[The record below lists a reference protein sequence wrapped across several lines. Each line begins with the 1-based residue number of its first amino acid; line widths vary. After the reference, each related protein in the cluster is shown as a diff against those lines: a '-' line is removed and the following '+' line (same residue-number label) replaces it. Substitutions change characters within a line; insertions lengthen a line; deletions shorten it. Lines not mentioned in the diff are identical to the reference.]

1 MRPVQFT
8 IAPLSTGIAASTTGH
23 IMTVVV
29 LAVVLVLIMVVVVV
43 SAVVMLVLLSVLLS
57 PLLLSVLVLI
67 AVVDMVMLVLAMVVL
82 VLAMIVL
89 VVAMVVLVL
98 AMVVLVLAMVVL
110 VLAMVVLVLMPVLVL
125 VLTPFGQNA
134 LPLSKFRLHT
144 NGIFKLQLRSFQAA
158 AITVLACPIEIQYS
172 WSRKLLG
179 SNDPPAKLPI
189 HKQSSFCV
197 QQPFMPDDC
206 AHPAYPPA
214 LAG

>member
-82 VLAMIVL
+82 VLAM
-89 VVAMVVLVL
+89 
-98 AMVVLVLAMVVL
+98 VVLVLAMVVL
-110 VLAMVVLVLMPVLVL
+110 VLAMVVLVLMLVLVLVL

-158 AITVLACPIEIQYS
+158 AITALACPIEIQYS
-172 WSRKLLG
+172 WLRKLLG
-179 SNDPPAKLPI
+179 SNDPAAKLPI
-189 HKQSSFCV
+189 HKQSTFCV

>member
-1 MRPVQFT
+1 
-8 IAPLSTGIAASTTGH
+8 
-23 IMTVVV
+23 V

-82 VLAMIVL
+82 VLAM
-89 VVAMVVLVL
+89 VVLVL

-110 VLAMVVLVLMPVLVL
+110 VLAMVVLVLMLVLVLVL

-158 AITVLACPIEIQYS
+158 AITVLAFPIEIQYS
-172 WSRKLLG
+172 WLRKLLG
-179 SNDPPAKLPI
+179 SNDPAAKLPI
-189 HKQSSFCV
+189 HKQSTFCV

>member
-82 VLAMIVL
+82 VLAM
-89 VVAMVVLVL
+89 
-98 AMVVLVLAMVVL
+98 VVL
-110 VLAMVVLVLMPVLVL
+110 VLAMVVLVLMLVLVLVL

-158 AITVLACPIEIQYS
+158 AITVLAFPIEIQYS
-172 WSRKLLG
+172 WLRKLLG
-179 SNDPPAKLPI
+179 SNDPAAKLPI
-189 HKQSSFCV
+189 HKQSTFCV

>member
-43 SAVVMLVLLSVLLS
+43 SAVVMLVLLSVL
-57 PLLLSVLVLI
+57 VLI
-67 AVVDMVMLVLAMVVL
+67 AVVDVLAKVVL
-82 VLAMIVL
+82 VL
-89 VVAMVVLVL
+89 AMVVLVL

-110 VLAMVVLVLMPVLVL
+110 VLAMVVLVLMLVLVLVL

-172 WSRKLLG
+172 WLRKLLG
-179 SNDPPAKLPI
+179 SNDPAAKLPI

>member
-82 VLAMIVL
+82 VLAM
-89 VVAMVVLVL
+89 
-98 AMVVLVLAMVVL
+98 VVL
-110 VLAMVVLVLMPVLVL
+110 VLAMVVLVLMLVLVLVL

-172 WSRKLLG
+172 WLRKLLG
-179 SNDPPAKLPI
+179 SNDPAAKLPI
-189 HKQSSFCV
+189 HKQSTFCV

>member
-1 MRPVQFT
+1 
-8 IAPLSTGIAASTTGH
+8 
-23 IMTVVV
+23 
-29 LAVVLVLIMVVVVV
+29 
-43 SAVVMLVLLSVLLS
+43 
-57 PLLLSVLVLI
+57 
-67 AVVDMVMLVLAMVVL
+67 
-82 VLAMIVL
+82 
-89 VVAMVVLVL
+89 
-98 AMVVLVLAMVVL
+98 
-110 VLAMVVLVLMPVLVL
+110 MVVLVLMLVLVLVL

-172 WSRKLLG
+172 WLRKLLG
-179 SNDPPAKLPI
+179 SNDPAAKLPI
-189 HKQSSFCV
+189 HKQSTFCV

>member
-82 VLAMIVL
+82 VLAM
-89 VVAMVVLVL
+89 
-98 AMVVLVLAMVVL
+98 VVL
-110 VLAMVVLVLMPVLVL
+110 VLAMVVLVLMLVLVLVL

-144 NGIFKLQLRSFQAA
+144 NGVFKLQLRSFQAA

-172 WSRKLLG
+172 WLRKLLG
-179 SNDPPAKLPI
+179 SNDPAAKLPI
-189 HKQSSFCV
+189 HKQSTFCV